1 MAGKIGMGR
10 VLYRTLASNNFPE
23 VHVLGL
29 WQGQFKSPEEYG
41 KKIAGSAQNPL
52 NVLKEILSELQ

>member
-1 MAGKIGMGR
+1 MAGKTGMGR

-29 WQGQFKSPEEYG
+29 SQGQFKTPEEYG
-41 KKIAGSAQNPL
+41 KK
-52 NVLKEILSELQ
+52 NVQGLPKTPYMY